1 MDGRYSEKHS
11 ARFHPLLGF
20 LARIPAVKTNGS
32 PWGGFGTGEDENG
45 LWWVKL
51 TIDIRHP
58 FAWHAVQE
66 MAYVLNLLSI
76 DDRLPTVFKP
86 VSPPPYMN
94 GGPEDFLSW
103 VIEATDSH
111 ATPEQI
117 AKWLESRLPSPVDD
131 MSQWG
136 KDS

>member
-1 MDGRYSEKHS
+1 MDSRYSEKHLAS
-11 ARFHPLLGF
+11 FHPLLGF
-20 LARIPAVKTNGS
+20 LARIPAVKTNKT
-32 PWGGFGTGEDENG
+32 PWGGFGTGEDANG
-45 LWWVKL
+45 LWWVKF
-51 TIDIRHP
+51 TIDISHP
-58 FAWHAVQE
+58 RAWHAVQE

-103 VIEATDSH
+103 VIEATDRH

-117 AKWLESRLPSPVDD
+117 AKWLEGRLPNPVDD
-131 MSQWG
+131 ISQWG
-136 KDS
+136 HDS